1 MLRNISYIL
10 ISCLLVINCQAPQEA
25 STAQKP
31 NIIFIMADDLGYG
44 ELGCYGQ
51 TKIETPHIDQ
61 LRGEGMKFTQFYTAA
76 PVCAP
81 ARCML
86 LTGKHSG
93 HAYVRGND
101 EWGDRGA
108 VWDYVAM
115 AHDENLEGQ
124 RPMPSEEVTIAEHL
138 RSNGY
143 KTGMVGKWGL
153 GAPLTESIPTKQ
165 GFDFFYGYNCQ
176 RQAHTYYPLHLYEN
190 ENRVALS
197 NDTIAPRTK
206 LDEGADPQDPAS
218 YANYELKDYAATLM
232 FDKMMN
238 FVDTVGSDPL
248 FLYWASPI
256 PHVPLQAPK
265 RWVKYYREKFGQ
277 EEPYVGDKGYFPH
290 QHPRAA
296 YAAMVSYLDENV
308 GKLVDK
314 LKAQG
319 KYENTIIFF
328 TSDNGP
334 SYVGGY
340 DLEFF
345 DGAKPFLSERGRTK
359 GQLNEGGIR
368 VPLIVSWPNKIAP
381 GSMSDHQ
388 STFVDVLS
396 TLNEIAGVDT
406 SGETDGISF
415 LPTLLGQ
422 QQKQPPYLYWEFPES
437 GGQRALRMGDWK
449 LLNKDLKNGNLQ
461 WELYDLKN
469 DLKEQNDLASQFP
482 EIVAKG
488 DSIWH
493 ANHTSSH
500 LPRWQ
505 YTILG
510 DGESD

>member
-1 MLRNISYIL
+1 
-10 ISCLLVINCQAPQEA
+10 
-25 STAQKP
+25 
-31 NIIFIMADDLGYG
+31 MADDLGYG

-51 TKIETPHIDQ
+51 QKIETPNIDN
-61 LRGEGMKFTQFYTAA
+61 LREEGMKFTQFYTAA

-93 HAYVRGND
+93 HAFVRGND

-115 AHDENLEGQ
+115 AKDANLEGQ

-138 RSNGY
+138 QSNGY
-143 KTGMVGKWGL
+143 STGMVGKWGL

-165 GFDFFYGYNCQ
+165 GFDFFFGYNCQ

-190 ENRVALS
+190 ENRVALR

-206 LDEGADPQDPAS
+206 LAEGADPQDPVS
-218 YANYELKDYAATLM
+218 YASFDLEDYAATLI

-238 FVDTVGSDPL
+238 YVDTVGSDPF

-256 PHVPLQAPK
+256 PHLPLQAPQ
-265 RWVKYYREKFGQ
+265 RWVDHYKSKFG
-277 EEPYVGDKGYFPH
+277 EEDPYVGDKGYFPH
-290 QHPRAA
+290 QNPRAA

-308 GKLVDK
+308 GKLVAK
-314 LKAQG
+314 LKEQG

-334 SYVGGY
+334 SYTGGY
-340 DLEFF
+340 DLAFF
-345 DGAKPFLSERGRTK
+345 DGAKPFVSEKGRTK

-368 VPLIVSWPNKIAP
+368 VPLIVSWPGKIKA
-381 GSMSDHQ
+381 GSQTAHQ
-388 STFVDVLS
+388 ATFTDVLP
-396 TLNEIAGVDT
+396 TLNEIAGI
-406 SGETDGISF
+406 EIPLQADGVSF
-415 LPTLLGQ
+415 LPTLL
-422 QQKQPPYLYWEFPES
+422 QKEQNQPPYLYWEFPES

-449 LLNKDLKNGNLQ
+449 LLNKDLKKGNLE
-461 WELYDLKN
+461 WELYDLSRDPTEQKN
-469 DLKEQNDLASQFP
+469 IAEAHPD
-482 EIVAKG
+482 IVAKG
-488 DSIWH
+488 DSIWMS
-493 ANHTSSH
+493 NHVTSH

-505 YTILG
+505 YAVL
-510 DGESD
+510 DGNN